1 MRIVRLSC
9 VKEMKENLFQARR
22 TEKDLALDQRIT
34 KRKKRNVEQV
44 ILEII
49 TIII

>member
-1 MRIVRLSC
+1 
-9 VKEMKENLFQARR
+9 MKENLFQARR

-34 KRKKRNVEQV
+34 KRKKRNVEQ
-44 ILEII
+44 LEII

>member
-1 MRIVRLSC
+1 MGIVRLSC

-34 KRKKRNVEQV
+34 KRKKRNVEQ
-44 ILEII
+44 LEII